1 MFDPY
6 VIRNDFPMIRN
17 NKTMS
22 SCPMVYFDNA
32 STTFKPQCV
41 IDAEL
46 GYYEFYT
53 ANTHRGD
60 YPIAEK
66 ADRSYDEAREEV
78 AKFINA
84 KKQEVV
90 FTSGTSEG
98 LNQIANGLKKFLK
111 AGDEVIISLE
121 EHASN
126 VLPWFSLQHELGI
139 VVKYVPLNEQG
150 RITVENLRSVITNK
164 TKVVSLAHV
173 SNTLGYV
180 LPIKELCKLT
190 HEFGAYFVLD
200 AAQSAP
206 HMKIDCKDLDVDFL
220 VFSGHKCV
228 GPTGIGVM
236 YGKYE
241 LLDKMDPLHLG
252 GGMNTDFD
260 MCGNFGYLITPTKF
274 EAGTQNIAGAIGL
287 AAALKYLSNIGLDSI
302 EKYER
307 ELKAYAIS
315 KLKDIPE
322 LTIYN
327 ADSESGII
335 LFNYKGVHAQ
345 DMGTL
350 LASKGICV
358 RSGQHCAKLLHN
370 IIGEL
375 ATVRASLY
383 FYNTKEEID
392 LFVEACKKGGDFLD
406 AFFA

>member
-6 VIRNDFPMIRN
+6 VIRKDFPMIQN
-17 NKTMS
+17 NKEMS
-22 SCPMVYFDNA
+22 SHPMVYFDNA
-32 STTFKPQCV
+32 ATTFKPQCV
-41 IDAEL
+41 IDAEM
-46 GYYEFYT
+46 GYYTHYT

-60 YPIAEK
+60 YPIAEQ
-66 ADRSYDEAREEV
+66 ADKSYDEAREKV
-78 AKFINA
+78 ARFLNA

-90 FTSGTSEG
+90 FTSGTSQG

-111 AGDEVIISLE
+111 KGDEVIISLE

-126 VLPWFSLQHELGI
+126 VLPWFSLQHEIGI
-139 VVKYVPLNEQG
+139 VIKYASADEKG
-150 RITVENLRSVITNK
+150 RITLEGLKKVISPK

-173 SNTLGYV
+173 SNTLGYKLDV
-180 LPIKELCKLT
+180 KALCKLT
-190 HEFGAYFVLD
+190 HEYGAYFVCD

-206 HMKIDCKDLDVDFL
+206 HMKLDVKDLDVDFL

-236 YGKYE
+236 YGKYA
-241 LLDKMDPLHLG
+241 LLEKMDPLNLG

-287 AAALKYLSNIGLDSI
+287 AAALEYLTNIGLDDI
-302 EKYER
+302 EKYES
-307 ELKAYAIS
+307 ELKKYAIS
-315 KLKDIPE
+315 KLKQIPE

-327 ADSESGII
+327 ADSETGII
-335 LFNYKGVHAQ
+335 TFNYKGVHAQ

>member
-6 VIRNDFPMIRN
+6 VIRKDFPMIQN
-17 NKTMS
+17 NKEMS

-32 STTFKPQCV
+32 ATTFKPQCV
-41 IDAEL
+41 IDAEM
-46 GYYEFYT
+46 GYYQHYT

-60 YPIAEK
+60 YPIAEH
-66 ADRSYDEAREEV
+66 ADRAYDEAREKV

-84 KKQEVV
+84 KKTEVV

-98 LNQIANGLKKFLK
+98 LNQIANGLKKFLTK
-111 AGDEVIISLE
+111 GDEVIISLE

-126 VLPWFSLQHELGI
+126 VLPWFSLQHEIGI
-139 VVKYVPLNEQG
+139 VIKYVPVDSKG
-150 RITVENLRSVITNK
+150 RITLEGLKSVISNK

-180 LPIKELCKLT
+180 IDIKSLAKLT
-190 HEFGAYFVLD
+190 HEYGAYFVCD

-206 HMKIDCKDLDVDFL
+206 HMKIDVKDLDVDFL

-236 YGKYE
+236 YGKYA

-260 MCGNFGYLITPTKF
+260 MCGNYGYLITPTKF

-287 AAALKYLSNIGLDSI
+287 GAALEYLDNIGLDNI
-302 EKYER
+302 EKYEH
-307 ELKAYAIS
+307 ELKQYAID

-335 LFNYKGVHAQ
+335 TFNYKGVHAQ

-392 LFVEACKKGGDFLD
+392 QFVEACKKGGDFLD